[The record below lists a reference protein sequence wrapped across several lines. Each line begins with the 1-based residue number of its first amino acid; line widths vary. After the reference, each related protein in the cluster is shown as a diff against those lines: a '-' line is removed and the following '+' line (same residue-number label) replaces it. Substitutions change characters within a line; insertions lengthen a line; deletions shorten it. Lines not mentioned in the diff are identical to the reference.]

1 MKWLF
6 LFLCTFILQKIQIMK
21 SKLLISIFIAFLFHS
36 NISSQTARNTASGRQ
51 NLIQEIKKFEEN
63 PMLEKSS
70 WSIQVRNTKSG
81 EIIAESN
88 AKKNLVPASVM
99 KAVTTGVAF
108 IRLGA
113 NYRFK
118 TEFYY
123 DGKINSDS
131 TLRGNLIIKGYG
143 DPTLGS
149 HRWQST
155 HIDTIFNNIY
165 SEIKKAGINKI
176 NGNIIVDISSFDVHQ
191 VSPSWQWG
199 DIGNH
204 FGAGAGALNFNENI
218 FQIFFKPGNQIGLP
232 SSIDSLYPQLN
243 HVQIV
248 NNVKTGARK
257 SGDNVNIYAD
267 HFYGNCQ
274 MEGTIPIDTDRFMVR
289 GAIPQPEMVFA
300 DYLST
305 FLKAKG
311 LKTTGKI
318 ERIRYTS
325 EIDTNNIRTLFYTHY
340 SPSLQSIATITN
352 KFSHNTFAEAI
363 FKTIGLNRFSMASF
377 DTGSTTILN
386 YLKQQKIDIE
396 GVQIRDGSGLSRN
409 NLVSADFLCSFFNF
423 MSTQKNF
430 NSYYETLAEAGE
442 SGTLRRLFQNQK
454 TKINIRAKSG
464 TMNGVRAYG
473 GYITNQKNELL
484 SFAIIINHFSVKSTD
499 IRDIMEQLMLAIAQ
513 SE

>member
-1 MKWLF
+1 M
-6 LFLCTFILQKIQIMK
+6 
-21 SKLLISIFIAFLFHS
+21 AFLFYIFLYFYPTKTYFMKTRFLLPIFVLFIIIET
-36 NISSQTARNTASGRQ
+36 ISGQQTSSISAGRQ
-51 NLIQEIKKFEEN
+51 KLIQEIKKMEEN
-63 PMLEKSS
+63 PILEKSS
-70 WSIQVRNTKSG
+70 WSIQIRNTKSG
-81 EIIAESN
+81 EIIAQSN

-99 KAVTTGVAF
+99 KAITTGVAF

-113 NYRFK
+113 GFRFK
-118 TEFYY
+118 TELYY
-123 DGKINSDS
+123 DGIISADS
-131 TLRGNLIIKGYG
+131 VLRGNLIVKGFG

-155 HIDTIFNNIY
+155 HTDTIFFSIFQ
-165 SEIKKAGINKI
+165 ELKKIGINKI
-176 NGNIIVDISSFDVHQ
+176 EGKIIADVSSFDVHQ
-191 VSPSWQWG
+191 VSPTWQWS

-204 FGAGAGALNFNENI
+204 FGAGASALNFNENI
-218 FQIFFKPGNQIGLP
+218 FQVFFKPGNQIGLP

-248 NNVKTGARK
+248 NNVKTGARR

-311 LKTTGKI
+311 LKVTDKI
-318 ERIRYTS
+318 ERIRYSS
-325 EIDTNNIRTLFYTHY
+325 EIDTTKIRTLFHTIY
-340 SPSLQSIATITN
+340 SPTLQSIATVTN

-363 FKTIGLNRFSMASF
+363 FKNLGLHRFSMASF
-377 DTGSTTILN
+377 DTGSTIILN
-386 YLKQQKIDIE
+386 YLKQQKFDIE

-409 NLVSADFLCSFFNF
+409 NLVSADFLCTFFNF
-423 MSTQKNF
+423 MTTQKIF

-473 GYITNQKNELL
+473 GYITNQKGELL
-484 SFAIIINHFSVKSTD
+484 SFAIIINHFSAKSTD
-499 IRDIMEQLMLAIAQ
+499 IRDIIEQLMLAIAQ